1 MASNVWFFPAG
12 NQTPFFLKQKQHFWV
27 FLYLKKRLPF
37 LERRL
42 MFGSFLTFFF
52 LFFFFFPHQFLFEIC
67 LVVCWNVSA
76 EMKSLKLWEFYYLKA
91 NLIWYS
97 LWKTVLKVILLYS
110 SLCTITHNN
119 KKLCQTMNKW
129 LYCIYFYFSINI
141 GLWVFSAAMPF
152 GFTRNI
158 PVVKY

>member
-1 MASNVWFFPAG
+1 MFGFSAG
-12 NQTPFFLKQKQHFWV
+12 NQTPFFLKQKQHFWF

-37 LERRL
+37 LEKRRL
-42 MFGSFLTFFF
+42 MFLSFSWFFFVGSFQNMPCGMLRCKCWNEE
-52 LFFFFFPHQFLFEIC
+52 FEI
-67 LVVCWNVSA
+67 VGI
-76 EMKSLKLWEFYYLKA
+76 YYLKA

-152 GFTRNI
+152 DFTRYI
-158 PVVKY
+158 PVIKY